1 MFILLIRRSSIYLE
15 EIMVDNVLRIAFKG
29 KTSIESKPLYQYD
42 YGQII
47 KFVDLELP
55 ASYEVH
61 FSNFLKGTSI
71 TKLGTVNGVAIPDS
85 VLQTGLP
92 VYVWIYLHVGQN
104 DGETEYMVTIPVIPR
119 AEPTNEEP
127 TEEQESVIGQV
138 IAALNSAVAA
148 ASSYAADAESAADSA
163 GNHNY
168 YTRYYMEQALT
179 ASENAV
185 ASASNAIA
193 AASHYPIVENG
204 EWQIWNTYNHEYEST
219 GISAQGSKGD
229 KGDPF
234 TYEDFTPA
242 QLSALQGPPGKDGK
256 DGVASILMVN
266 ESIGQSFGSLI
277 YVLDKTWQEI
287 HDADLAIVNYVYDNE
302 YQQINVQSLV
312 TSIGVGFDKELEQYQ
327 YFVTTNN
334 RNYLTNSA
342 DGYPSY
348 IQEGSGAVIK

>member
-1 MFILLIRRSSIYLE
+1 
-15 EIMVDNVLRIAFKG
+15 MVDNVLRIAFKG

-55 ASYEVH
+55 PSYEVH

-71 TKLGTVNGVAIPDS
+71 TNLGTVNGVVIPNS

-92 VYVWIYLHVGQN
+92 VYVWVFLHVGQN

-127 TEEQESVIGQV
+127 TEDQANAIGQA
-138 IAALNSAVAA
+138 IQALNSAVVAISSNTAA
-148 ASSYAADAESAADSA
+148 AVQAASDAEDYRGTTRVYMQLTEGYMHAAESASGD
-163 GNHNY
+163 
-168 YTRYYMEQALT
+168 
-179 ASENAV
+179 
-185 ASASNAIA
+185 AIA
-193 AASHYPIVENG
+193 AISRYPLIEDG
-204 EWQIWNTYNHEYEST
+204 YWQVWDVSARQYVST
-219 GISAQGSKGD
+219 NIEAQGSKGD

-256 DGVASILMVN
+256 DGVASILVVN
-266 ESIGQSFGSLI
+266 ESIGQSFRQLAMDTAI

-287 HDADLAIVNYVYDNE
+287 HDADFVVVNYVYDDEQWYANMK
-302 YQQINVQSLV
+302 SLA
-312 TSIGVGFDKELEQYQ
+312 TSIGVTLDKEFEQYR
-327 YFVTTNN
+327 YFVIANNKTYTTD
-334 RNYLTNSA
+334 SP
-342 DGYPSY
+342 DGYPY
-348 IQEGSGAVIK
+348 YQNQK